1 MNGKVEAKVKN
12 NDPQHWKNVKV
23 WMAEA
28 SHGYPPADVQIKN
41 VEHFNPGAFPLNVL

>member
-28 SHGYPPADVQIKN
+28 RHGYPPANVQIKN